1 LMNLHLD
8 LHGVEVTLDSR
19 FGLGLGLTDPRDRT
33 PRFDDFTSKY
43 MFGAF
48 FQPVSYSD
56 DYLRILSG

>member
-1 LMNLHLD
+1 MNLHLD

-33 PRFDDFTSKY
+33 PHSTSKY

-56 DYLRILSG
+56 DYLRILSK